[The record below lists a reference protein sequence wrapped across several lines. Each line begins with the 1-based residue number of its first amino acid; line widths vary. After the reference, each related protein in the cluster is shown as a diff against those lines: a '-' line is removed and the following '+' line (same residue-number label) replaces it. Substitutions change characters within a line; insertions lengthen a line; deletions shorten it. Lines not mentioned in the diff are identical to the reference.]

1 LETAFAVAMLSPIDC
16 STTFFFQKPGSF
28 QISDKTPSGIFL
40 RECYALAHAPDDRYM
55 LIIFTRQMKTQRL
68 ISLAAPLS
76 ALSTHSLKQK
86 GFFRRGSG
94 VSRIKLT
101 GKSCSRVHSFAK
113 LSSLNLR
120 AKRICAES

>member
-1 LETAFAVAMLSPIDC
+1 MLSPIDC
-16 STTFFFQKPGSF
+16 ITTSLFQKPGSF

-76 ALSTHSLKQK
+76 ALSTHTLKQK

-113 LSSLNLR
+113 LSSLNLC